1 MSNATLAAA
10 PPHRLDL
17 QAIARTWLLLILL
30 ALLGTALRYGAFLL
44 VRGGDFSSFLDAM
57 CQFDCGWYRG
67 LALNGYA
74 TEIATSNWA
83 GQTNWAFFPAYP
95 LLAGTVTRLTG
106 FSWTLAAGLVSTVAL
121 LAAAALSAPVFGS
134 NRRAFWLFAFLLL
147 VGPFGW
153 FATATYSESLFI
165 LLTVLGFLALH
176 RSGYVAA
183 GFWGALLSA
192 TRVTGVLFAVAIAV
206 QAAVDYRRSGT
217 SWQELPRRLLTDR
230 RLWLS
235 LLLVPLGLLAYM
247 VYLRFTVGDG
257 LAFARIQQTWFRSL
271 QNPFAVWWGVVS
283 NGWPFKPGWGLLNT
297 LALFVALATWLIIGM
312 ARAGR
317 VAMAAFCLAALL
329 LSVGSGLGSSL
340 RFIGGLAPVTI
351 FLAEALAS
359 RRWLTWA
366 TIPVGLVLG
375 AAFAADW
382 MLGDTL
388 LA

>member
-1 MSNATLAAA
+1 
-10 PPHRLDL
+10 
-17 QAIARTWLLLILL
+17 
-30 ALLGTALRYGAFLL
+30 
-44 VRGGDFSSFLDAM
+44 
-57 CQFDCGWYRG
+57 
-67 LALNGYA
+67 
-74 TEIATSNWA
+74 
-83 GQTNWAFFPAYP
+83 
-95 LLAGTVTRLTG
+95 
-106 FSWTLAAGLVSTVAL
+106 
-121 LAAAALSAPVFGS
+121 
-134 NRRAFWLFAFLLL
+134 
-147 VGPFGW
+147 
-153 FATATYSESLFI
+153 
-165 LLTVLGFLALH
+165 
-176 RSGYVAA
+176 
-183 GFWGALLSA
+183 
-192 TRVTGVLFAVAIAV
+192 
-206 QAAVDYRRSGT
+206 
-217 SWQELPRRLLTDR
+217 
-230 RLWLS
+230 
-235 LLLVPLGLLAYM
+235 VPLGLLAYM

-297 LALFVALATWLIIGM
+297 LALLVALATWLIIGM

>member
-10 PPHRLDL
+10 PADRLDL
-17 QAIARTWLLLILL
+17 WGTARTWLLLIVL
-30 ALLGTALRYGAFLL
+30 AILGTAWRYAAFLL
-44 VRGGDFSSFLDAM
+44 VRGGGFEAFLDAM
-57 CQFDCGWYRG
+57 CQFDCGWYRS

-74 TEIATSNWA
+74 TEIATDNRT

-95 LLAGTVTRLTG
+95 LLAGGVMRLTG
-106 FSWTLAAGLVSTVAL
+106 FSWNLAAGLVSTAAL
-121 LAAAALSAPVFGS
+121 VAAAAMSAPIFGP

-165 LLTVLGFLALH
+165 LLTVLAFVALQ

-183 GFWGALLSA
+183 GFWGGLLSA

-206 QAAVDYRRSGT
+206 QAVVDHRRGGT
-217 SWQELPRRLLTDR
+217 PWRELPKRLLTDH
-230 RLWLS
+230 RLWLG
-235 LLLVPLGLLAYM
+235 LLLVPIGLLTYM
-247 VYLRFTVGDG
+247 TYLRFTVGDG
-257 LAFARIQQTWFRSL
+257 LAFARIQQTWSRSL
-271 QNPFAVWWGVVS
+271 QNPFTVWWGVVS
-283 NGWPFKPGWGLLNT
+283 NGWPFKTGWGLLNT

-312 ARAGR
+312 ARSGR

-351 FLAEALAS
+351 FLAEILAS

-366 TIPVGLVLG
+366 TIVFGLVLG

>member
-1 MSNATLAAA
+1 MSYSTAASA
-10 PPHRLDL
+10 PSDRLDL
-17 QAIARTWLLLILL
+17 REKARTWLLLILL
-30 ALLGTALRYGAFLL
+30 AILGTAWRYGAFLL
-44 VRGGDFSSFLDAM
+44 VKGGGFDAFLDAM
-57 CQFDCGWYRG
+57 CQFDCSWYRG

-74 TEIATSNWA
+74 TEISTDNRA

-95 LLAGTVTRLTG
+95 LLAGSIMRLTG
-106 FSWTLAAGLVSTVAL
+106 LSWNLAGGLISTVAL
-121 LAAAALSAPVFGS
+121 VAAAAMSAPVFGP

-165 LLTVLGFLALH
+165 LLTVLAFVALQ

-183 GFWGALLSA
+183 GFWGGLLSA
-192 TRVTGVLFAVAIAV
+192 TRVTGILFAVAIAV
-206 QAAVDYRRSGT
+206 QAVVDHRRSGT
-217 SWQELPRRLLTDR
+217 SWQELPQRLLTDR
-230 RLWLS
+230 RLWLG
-235 LLLVPLGLLAYM
+235 LLMVPLGLLAYM
-247 VYLRFTVGDG
+247 LYLRFTVGDG
-257 LAFARIQQTWFRSL
+257 LAFARIQQAWFRSL
-271 QNPFAVWWGVVS
+271 QNPFTVWWSVVS
-283 NGWPFKPGWGLLNT
+283 SGWPFRPGWGLLNT

-312 ARAGR
+312 ALSGR
-317 VAMAAFCLAALL
+317 VAMAAFFLAALL

-351 FLAEALAS
+351 FLAEILAS

-366 TIPVGLVLG
+366 TIAIGLVLG